1 MYSAVVSALKFE
13 CLATL
18 NSTPTLSHE
27 IYLQHSGLK
36 LFNQQSF
43 ASQPLIRIV
52 VRQGP
57 FDPYTLQ
64 RVACELYRS
73 QSVSVTRIVV
83 SGFTLATHWEHSIV
97 RGLVP

>member
-64 RVACELYRS
+64 RVANTLYCS
-73 QSVSVTRIVV
+73 TSVTMVK
-83 SGFTLATHWEHSIV
+83 SEPLGLTL
-97 RGLVP
+97 